1 MRKPMEK
8 SPAKMISNQVDE
20 KIKRTNP
27 DLMGEARTVMGSII
41 WAHDPY
47 LLDNGLNNFKL
58 ARAETTGGCLPS
70 SAWST
75 E

>member
-1 MRKPMEK
+1 MEK

-41 WAHDPY
+41 
-47 LLDNGLNNFKL
+47 
-58 ARAETTGGCLPS
+58 
-70 SAWST
+70 
-75 E
+75 